1 MRQARVLI
9 AGSDRFRARAELR
22 TAVEQNRGFRVCAE
36 VADGAAAVEAAV
48 REQPDL
54 CLLDVEMPGGGIA
67 PTREITARLPATKI
81 VILAASLED
90 DDELFGALRAG
101 AMGYLVTESLDAAGL
116 RRALKAVLRGEAA
129 IPRTLATRL
138 VDEFRDRG
146 PRRRAVLTET
156 GHDLTSR
163 EWEVLHL
170 LREGLSTGDIAE
182 RLFVSRATVRSHV
195 SAVLRKLRLP
205 DRESVRMLGE
215 G

>member
-22 TAVEQNRGFRVCAE
+22 VAVEQNRGFSVCAE
-36 VADGAAAVEAAV
+36 VADGAAAVEAAL

-67 PTREITARLPATKI
+67 PTREITARLPATKV

-90 DDELFGALRAG
+90 DDELFGALSAG

-116 RRALKAVLRGEAA
+116 RRALKAVLRGEAV

-138 VDEFRDRG
+138 VGEFRDRG
-146 PRRRAVLTET
+146 PRRRVVLTET

-170 LREGLSTGDIAE
+170 LREGLSTGDIAK
-182 RLFVSRATVRSHV
+182 RLFVSHATVRSHV